1 MVEIVKGTFGY
12 FNGKKIKPITAADG
26 PQTFD
31 PELEARL
38 VKNGVARYVGENKAL
53 ASASEPPKEKD
64 DAGLPA
70 YDATMK
76 MAELKEIAKAYG
88 VDASKCTSK
97 AEICELIDAS
107 KAEEDEEDEPDLS
120 PADPV

>member
-1 MVEIVKGTFGY
+1 MVVIIKGTFGY

-38 VKNGVARYVGENKAL
+38 VKNGVARYAEENKTL
-53 ASASEPPKEKD
+53 TSAPQPPKGKD
-64 DAGLPA
+64 DAELPA

-97 AEICELIDAS
+97 AEICDLIDAS
-107 KAEEDEEDEPDLS
+107 LAEDDDEPDLS